1 MAKYKSL
8 IVTTLL
14 SVAALTGAVTTGV
27 VRNRSMA
34 SSFEGDGYDTLSM
47 WQKPRKV

>member
-14 SVAALTGAVTTGV
+14 SVAALTGAVTKGGREKQKYGV
-27 VRNRSMA
+27 
-34 SSFEGDGYDTLSM
+34 LL
-47 WQKPRKV
+47 

>member
-34 SSFEGDGYDTLSM
+34 SSFEGDTLSM

>member
-27 VRNRSMA
+27 VRNRS
-34 SSFEGDGYDTLSM
+34 
-47 WQKPRKV
+47 

>member
-34 SSFEGDGYDTLSM
+34 SSFEAMDTLSM

>member
-34 SSFEGDGYDTLSM
+34 SSFEGDGYIVNVAE
-47 WQKPRKV
+47 PRKV